1 MLGSIWFKH
10 YANTR
15 KRKAPENIQ
24 YINRGRLKNTQFDS
38 ASIFIGTQEEMKKL
52 TFILAN
58 ILDRKKLKGIGIKLP
73 IINIKS

>member
-24 YINRGRLKNTQFDS
+24 YINRGGLKHRQFDS
-38 ASIFIGTQEEMKKL
+38 ASILIGAQEEMKKS

-58 ILDRKKLKGIGIKLP
+58 ILVRNKLKGIGIKLP

>member
-24 YINRGRLKNTQFDS
+24 YINRGGLKNTQFDS
-38 ASIFIGTQEEMKKL
+38 ASIFIGTQEEMKKS

-58 ILDRKKLKGIGIKLP
+58 ILVRNKLKGIGIKLP